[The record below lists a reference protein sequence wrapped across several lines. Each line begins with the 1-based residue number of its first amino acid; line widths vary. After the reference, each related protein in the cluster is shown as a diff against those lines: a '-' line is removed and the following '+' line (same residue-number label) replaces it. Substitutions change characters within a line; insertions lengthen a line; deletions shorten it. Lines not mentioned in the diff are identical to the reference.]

1 MRWQLIESTFSRRLA
16 RNESISQNRSAK
28 GERGIW
34 KRRYWE
40 HTIRD
45 DVDFARH
52 VDYVH
57 INPVKHG
64 LVNRVRDWA
73 PSSFH
78 RHVKLGNDPVDWA
91 GDQSDDGRDYGER
104 RQRSDGFR
112 KGSTH
117 PTNRHSGARGARARN
132 PWSSSAA
139 VEWIPGSRPRGHA
152 PE

>member
-1 MRWQLIESTFSRRLA
+1 MPSWFCLTTFTVWTSPEGDADFAMRWQLMKSTLLCGLA
-16 RNESISQNRSAK
+16 RNERISQSRSVK

-34 KRRYWE
+34 QRRYWE

-64 LVNRVRDWA
+64 LVKRVRDWA

-78 RHVKLGNDPVDWA
+78 RHVKLGNDPADWA
-91 GDQSDDGRDYGER
+91 GDQSDDGREYGER
-104 RQRSDGFR
+104 G
-112 KGSTH
+112 
-117 PTNRHSGARGARARN
+117 
-132 PWSSSAA
+132 
-139 VEWIPGSRPRGHA
+139 
-152 PE
+152 